1 MKKYLI
7 LLFTVLTSLH
17 VSAQSDGSQL
27 WLGKQYANSCQVISQ
42 LPDDA
47 TAKIAKQELENN
59 WRGKNV
65 ELKIDKSLNLGE
77 GYNIYARP
85 AQQGDNIQYEATI
98 TASNPIG
105 LLYGAYEL
113 IRLQN
118 TDAYNTGSGNQQ
130 NFSKAID
137 ETEKPKVGLRIL
149 NHWDNLDGSI
159 ERGYAGK
166 SIFKWEEIKLGKNG
180 KGGSISKSLHDRLI
194 TYARANASLGINGSV
209 LNNVNASPK
218 MMTAEYINK
227 VKVIANILRPYG
239 IRVYLSINFA
249 SPMALGYTKTADP
262 LDKKVQQWWKK
273 KAKEIY
279 ATIPDFGGFLVKANS
294 EGQPGPGDYH
304 RTHADGANML
314 ADAVKP
320 YGGIIMWRSFV
331 YGANHK
337 GEDRVKQAVSEFKGM
352 DGKFRDNV
360 ILQSKNGPLD
370 FQPREPYAPI
380 FDNIKQTPQIAE
392 LQITQEYLG
401 QSKHLTYLAPMW
413 KEFFGFVNP
422 DRLVGISGV
431 ANIGD
436 DANWC
441 GHPFSQANWYAFGR
455 LAWNPS
461 LTAEEIAH
469 EWLVQTYEN
478 QDEKFTKP
486 VEMMMMTSREACVNY
501 MMPLGLHH
509 IFKFDHHYGPEPDGF
524 IASYPLEW
532 CPVYYHKADA
542 QGVGFDRSSKGTDA
556 VGQYPEPYRS
566 LYDNIETCPEEYLL
580 WFHHVPWTYKMK
592 SGSTLWQELCMKY
605 NMGVAMVE
613 VYRDFWHTSAKQY
626 MKGHEQEW
634 QHTDSLLNVQLE
646 NAKEWR
652 NTCLKYFQT
661 FSKMKIYEENNVSST
676 VDK

>member
-65 ELKIDKSLNLGE
+65 ELKIDKSLNLDE

-661 FSKMKIYEENNVSST
+661 FSKMKIYE
-676 VDK
+676 

>member
-7 LLFTVLTSLH
+7 LLITVLTSLH

-137 ETEKPKVGLRIL
+137 ETEKPQVGLRIL

-262 LDKKVQQWWKK
+262 LDKKVQQWWQK

-478 QDEKFTKP
+478 QDERFTKP

-542 QGVGFDRSSKGTDA
+542 QGIGFDRSSKGTDA
-556 VGQYPEPYRS
+556 VGQYSEPYRS

-661 FSKMKIYEENNVSST
+661 FSKMKIYE
-676 VDK
+676 

>member
-65 ELKIDKSLNLGE
+65 ELKIDKALNLGE
-77 GYNIYARP
+77 GYNLYARP

-118 TDAYNTGSGNQQ
+118 TDTYNTGSGNQQ
-130 NFSKAID
+130 NFGKAID
-137 ETEKPKVGLRIL
+137 ETEKPQVGLRIL

-262 LDKKVQQWWKK
+262 LDKKVQQWWQK

-279 ATIPDFGGFLVKANS
+279 AAIPDFGGFLVKANS

-304 RTHADGANML
+304 RTHAEGANML

-380 FDNIKQTPQIAE
+380 FDNIKKTPQIAE

-413 KEFFGFVNP
+413 KEFFGFVKP
-422 DRLVGISGV
+422 SKLVGISGV

-461 LTAEEIAH
+461 LSAEEIAH

-542 QGVGFDRSSKGTDA
+542 KGIGFDRSSKGTDA

-566 LYDNIETCPEEYLL
+566 QYDNIETCPEEYLL
-580 WFHHVPWTYKMK
+580 WFHHVAWDYKMK

-661 FSKMKIYEENNVSST
+661 FSKMEIQ
-676 VDK
+676 

>member
-65 ELKIDKSLNLGE
+65 ELKIDKALNLGE
-77 GYNIYARP
+77 GYNLYARP

-137 ETEKPKVGLRIL
+137 KTEKPQVGLRIL

-279 ATIPDFGGFLVKANS
+279 AAIPDFGGFLVKANS

-380 FDNIKQTPQIAE
+380 FDNIKKTPQIAE

-580 WFHHVPWTYKMK
+580 WFHHVAWDYKMK

-661 FSKMKIYEENNVSST
+661 FSKMKIYE
-676 VDK
+676 

>member
-118 TDAYNTGSGNQQ
+118 TDAYNTGSGNEQ

-137 ETEKPKVGLRIL
+137 ETEKPQVGLRIL

-227 VKVIANILRPYG
+227 VKIIANILRPYG

-304 RTHADGANML
+304 HTHADGANML

-469 EWLVQTYEN
+469 EWIVQTYEN

-634 QHTDSLLNVQLE
+634 QHTDSLLKVQLE

-661 FSKMKIYEENNVSST
+661 FSKMKIYE
-676 VDK
+676 

>member
-118 TDAYNTGSGNQQ
+118 TDAYNTGNGNQQ

-413 KEFFGFVNP
+413 KEFFDFVNP

-478 QDEKFTKP
+478 QNEKFTKP

-566 LYDNIETCPEEYLL
+566 LYDNIKTCPEEYLL

-661 FSKMKIYEENNVSST
+661 FSKMKIYE
-676 VDK
+676 

>member
-65 ELKIDKSLNLGE
+65 ELKIDKALNLGE
-77 GYNIYARP
+77 GYNLYARP

-137 ETEKPKVGLRIL
+137 ETEKPQVSLRIL

-227 VKVIANILRPYG
+227 VRVIANILRPYG

-279 ATIPDFGGFLVKANS
+279 AAIPDFGGFLVKANS

-304 RTHADGANML
+304 RTHAEGANML

-380 FDNIKQTPQIAE
+380 FDNIRQTPQIAE

-422 DRLVGISGV
+422 SKLVGISGV

-542 QGVGFDRSSKGTDA
+542 KGIGFDRSSKGTDA

-580 WFHHVPWTYKMK
+580 WFHHVAWDYKMK

-613 VYRDFWHTSAKQY
+613 VYRDFWHTSTKQY

-652 NTCLKYFQT
+652 NTCLKYFQN
-661 FSKMKIYEENNVSST
+661 YVSST

>member
-65 ELKIDKSLNLGE
+65 ELKIDKSLSLGE

-137 ETEKPKVGLRIL
+137 KTEKPQVGLRIL

-227 VKVIANILRPYG
+227 VKIIANILRPYG

-262 LDKKVQQWWKK
+262 LDKKVQQWWQK

-478 QDEKFTKP
+478 QDERFTKP

-566 LYDNIETCPEEYLL
+566 LYDNIATCPEEYLL

-661 FSKMKIYEENNVSST
+661 FSKMKIYE
-676 VDK
+676 

>member
-137 ETEKPKVGLRIL
+137 ETEKPQVGLRIL

-227 VKVIANILRPYG
+227 VKIIANILRPYG

-566 LYDNIETCPEEYLL
+566 MYDNIATCPEEYLL

-626 MKGHEQEW
+626 MKRHEQEW

-661 FSKMKIYEENNVSST
+661 FSKMKIYE
-676 VDK
+676 

>member
-7 LLFTVLTSLH
+7 LLFTVLTSLY

-77 GYNIYARP
+77 GYNLYARP

-137 ETEKPKVGLRIL
+137 ETEKPQVGLRIL

-227 VKVIANILRPYG
+227 VRVIANILRPYG

-262 LDKKVQQWWKK
+262 LDKKVQLWWKK

-279 ATIPDFGGFLVKANS
+279 AAIPDFGGFLVKANS

-380 FDNIKQTPQIAE
+380 FDNIKKTPQIAE

-422 DRLVGISGV
+422 SKLVGISGV

-542 QGVGFDRSSKGTDA
+542 KGIGFDRSSKGTDA

-566 LYDNIETCPEEYLL
+566 QYDNIETCPEEYLL
-580 WFHHVPWTYKMK
+580 WFHHVAWNYKMK

-652 NTCLKYFQT
+652 NTCLKYFQN
-661 FSKMKIYEENNVSST
+661 YVSST

>member
-1 MKKYLI
+1 MKKHLI

-77 GYNIYARP
+77 GYNIYAHP

-137 ETEKPKVGLRIL
+137 ETEKPQVDLRIL

-227 VKVIANILRPYG
+227 VKIIANILRPYG

-262 LDKKVQQWWKK
+262 LDKKVQQWWQK

-478 QDEKFTKP
+478 QDERFTKP

-661 FSKMKIYEENNVSST
+661 FSKMKIYE
-676 VDK
+676 

>member
-65 ELKIDKSLNLGE
+65 ELKIDKALNLGE
-77 GYNIYARP
+77 GYNLYARP

-137 ETEKPKVGLRIL
+137 ETEKPQVGLRIL

-194 TYARANASLGINGSV
+194 TYARANASIGINGSV

-279 ATIPDFGGFLVKANS
+279 AAIPDFGGFLVKANS

-304 RTHADGANML
+304 RTHAEGANML

-380 FDNIKQTPQIAE
+380 FDNIKKTPQIAE

-422 DRLVGISGV
+422 SKLVGISGV

-542 QGVGFDRSSKGTDA
+542 KGIGFDRSSKGTDA
-556 VGQYPEPYRS
+556 VSQYPEPYRS
-566 LYDNIETCPEEYLL
+566 QYNNIETCPEEYLL
-580 WFHHVPWTYKMK
+580 WFHHVAWNYRMK

-661 FSKMKIYEENNVSST
+661 FSKMEIQ
-676 VDK
+676 

>member
-85 AQQGDNIQYEATI
+85 AQQGDNILYEATI

-137 ETEKPKVGLRIL
+137 ETEKPQVGLRIL

-227 VKVIANILRPYG
+227 VKIIANILRPYG

-478 QDEKFTKP
+478 QDEQFTKP

-566 LYDNIETCPEEYLL
+566 IYDNIATCPEEYLL

-661 FSKMKIYEENNVSST
+661 FSKMKIYE
-676 VDK
+676 

>member
-7 LLFTVLTSLH
+7 LLLTVLTSLH

-118 TDAYNTGSGNQQ
+118 TDAYNTGSGKQQ

-137 ETEKPKVGLRIL
+137 ETEKPQVGLRIL

-218 MMTAEYINK
+218 MMTTEYINK
-227 VKVIANILRPYG
+227 VKIIANILRPYG

-478 QDEKFTKP
+478 QDERFTKP

-661 FSKMKIYEENNVSST
+661 FSKMKIYE
-676 VDK
+676 

>member
-47 TAKIAKQELENN
+47 TVKIAKQELENN

-65 ELKIDKSLNLGE
+65 ELKIDKALNLGE

-130 NFSKAID
+130 NFSKAIN
-137 ETEKPKVGLRIL
+137 ETEKPQVGLRIL

-337 GEDRVKQAVSEFKGM
+337 GEDRVKQAVSEFKDM

-422 DRLVGISGV
+422 DKLVGISGV

-478 QDEKFTKP
+478 QDERFTKP

-580 WFHHVPWTYKMK
+580 WFHHVAWDYKMR

-613 VYRDFWHTSAKQY
+613 VYRDYWHTSAKQY

-661 FSKMKIYEENNVSST
+661 FSKMKIYE
-676 VDK
+676 

>member
-422 DRLVGISGV
+422 NRLVGISGV

-542 QGVGFDRSSKGTDA
+542 QGIGFDRSSKGTDA

-661 FSKMKIYEENNVSST
+661 FSKMKIYE
-676 VDK
+676 

>member
-7 LLFTVLTSLH
+7 LLITVLTSLH

-137 ETEKPKVGLRIL
+137 KTEKPQVGLRIL

-478 QDEKFTKP
+478 QDKRFTKP

-542 QGVGFDRSSKGTDA
+542 QGIGFDRSSKGTDA

-661 FSKMKIYEENNVSST
+661 FSKMKIYE
-676 VDK
+676 

>member
-7 LLFTVLTSLH
+7 LLITVLTSLH

-137 ETEKPKVGLRIL
+137 ETEKPQVGLRIL

-262 LDKKVQQWWKK
+262 LDKKVQQWWQK

-422 DRLVGISGV
+422 NRLVGISGV

-566 LYDNIETCPEEYLL
+566 LYDNIATCPEEYLL

-661 FSKMKIYEENNVSST
+661 FSKMKIYE
-676 VDK
+676 

>member
-27 WLGKQYANSCQVISQ
+27 WLGKQYANSCQIISQ

-65 ELKIDKSLNLGE
+65 ELKIDKALNLGE
-77 GYNIYARP
+77 GYNLYARP

-137 ETEKPKVGLRIL
+137 ETEKPQVGLRIL

-279 ATIPDFGGFLVKANS
+279 AAIPDFGGFLVKANS

-304 RTHADGANML
+304 RTHAEGANML

-380 FDNIKQTPQIAE
+380 FDNIRQTPQIAE

-422 DRLVGISGV
+422 SKLVGISGV

-461 LTAEEIAH
+461 LSAEEIAH

-542 QGVGFDRSSKGTDA
+542 KGIGFDRSSKGTDA

-566 LYDNIETCPEEYLL
+566 QYDNIETCPEEYLL

-661 FSKMKIYEENNVSST
+661 FSKMEIQ
-676 VDK
+676 

>member
-65 ELKIDKSLNLGE
+65 ELKIDKALNLGE

-137 ETEKPKVGLRIL
+137 ETEKPQVGLRIL

-279 ATIPDFGGFLVKANS
+279 AAIPDFGGFLVKANS

-304 RTHADGANML
+304 RTHAEGANML

-422 DRLVGISGV
+422 DKLVGISGV

-652 NTCLKYFQT
+652 NTCLKYFQN
-661 FSKMKIYEENNVSST
+661 YVSST

>member
-65 ELKIDKSLNLGE
+65 ELKIDKALNLGE
-77 GYNIYARP
+77 GYNLYARP

-98 TASNPIG
+98 TASNSIG

-137 ETEKPKVGLRIL
+137 ETEKPQVGLRIL

-279 ATIPDFGGFLVKANS
+279 AAIPDFGGFLVKANS

-422 DRLVGISGV
+422 SKLVGISGV

-542 QGVGFDRSSKGTDA
+542 KGIGFDRSSKGTDA

-566 LYDNIETCPEEYLL
+566 QYDNIETCPEEYLL
-580 WFHHVPWTYKMK
+580 WFHHVAWNYKMK

-652 NTCLKYFQT
+652 DTCLKYFQT
-661 FSKMKIYEENNVSST
+661 FSKMEIQ
-676 VDK
+676 

>member
-42 LPDDA
+42 LPNNA

-137 ETEKPKVGLRIL
+137 ETEKPQVGLRIL

-227 VKVIANILRPYG
+227 VKIIANILRPYG

-380 FDNIKQTPQIAE
+380 FDNIKQTLQIAE

-556 VGQYPEPYRS
+556 VGQYSEPYRS
-566 LYDNIETCPEEYLL
+566 MYDNIATCPEEYLL

-661 FSKMKIYEENNVSST
+661 FSKMKIYE
-676 VDK
+676 

>member
-137 ETEKPKVGLRIL
+137 ETEKPQVGLRIL

-279 ATIPDFGGFLVKANS
+279 AAIPDFGGFLVKANS

-304 RTHADGANML
+304 RTHAEGANML

-380 FDNIKQTPQIAE
+380 FDNIRQTPQIAE

-422 DRLVGISGV
+422 NKLVGISGV

-461 LTAEEIAH
+461 LSAEEIAH

-542 QGVGFDRSSKGTDA
+542 KGIGFDRSSKGTDA
-556 VGQYPEPYRS
+556 VGQYSEPYRS
-566 LYDNIETCPEEYLL
+566 QYDNIQTCPEEYLL
-580 WFHHVPWTYKMK
+580 WFHHVPWNYRMK

-613 VYRDFWHTSAKQY
+613 VYRDYWHTSAKQY

-661 FSKMKIYEENNVSST
+661 FSKMDIQ
-676 VDK
+676 

>member
-42 LPDDA
+42 LPNDA

-137 ETEKPKVGLRIL
+137 ETEKPQVGLRIL

-478 QDEKFTKP
+478 QDERFTKP

-566 LYDNIETCPEEYLL
+566 LYDNIATCPEEYLL

-661 FSKMKIYEENNVSST
+661 FSKMKIYE
-676 VDK
+676 